1 MKKIFLVVAISS
13 FFIAL
18 TFVLFGWFGQSSI
31 SNAQTT
37 ETDEQQ
43 KLNRDK
49 SIPKEKVEKAFEEA
63 KEIKESIVAVIEN
76 KKPKFK
82 LSASYADHLMYN
94 LPGERGIT
102 QNELTFLALNT
113 NLFITVNLGLKK
125 ESALVSFKNGLKSI
139 TMANVYEI
147 SDIGDE
153 ASLVKFTTQNKINTQ
168 VGLHFIKGRAIVYLC
183 LSNQKR
189 TTKQNEKELMEI
201 VSLVE
206 PLIIARDNFDDGF

>member
-1 MKKIFLVVAISS
+1 MKKTILLLIIIGFLSVEFDQIT
-13 FFIAL
+13 I
-18 TFVLFGWFGQSSI
+18 I
-31 SNAQTT
+31 NAQTT

-43 KLNRDK
+43 KLDRDK

-63 KEIKESIVAVIEN
+63 KKIKESIVAVIEK

-125 ESALVSFKNGLKSI
+125 ENALVSFHDGLKSI
-139 TMANVYEI
+139 TVANVYEI
-147 SDIGDE
+147 SNIGDE
-153 ASLVKFTTQNKINTQ
+153 ASLVKFTTFNKINTQ
-168 VGLHFIKGRAIVYLC
+168 VSLRFIKGRARVSLY

-206 PLIIARDNFDDGF
+206 PLIIARDNFDD